1 MKRFSPQGQV
11 NFEYVILTGVLLAIL
26 IPVLYTSLS
35 TFNEYYKTTKIDDVL
50 SQVVHKANELYKVGP
65 GNKDVVKIIVPSG
78 ITGAT
83 IAGNE
88 IALEATLGKQQTTVR
103 KYADADLIGSLQTIQ
118 GEYLVPIRVLNQT
131 LVRIGSGPWI
141 LDLDP
146 SCIGAPNFADPPN
159 ITIHGDDFTSTSI
172 LLLDGTPFDPTFYQ
186 IIDAGTIIFIAG
198 PTQFWSRPGIPYII
212 TVRDGTQTSN
222 TADFFVLP
230 NSLLCS

>member
-1 MKRFSPQGQV
+1 MKRLSTQGQL
-11 NFEYVILTGVLLAIL
+11 NFEYIVLTGVILAVL

-35 TFNEYYKTTKIDDVL
+35 TFNEYYKTTRIDDVL
-50 SQVVHKANELYKVGP
+50 SQVVHKANELYQIGP
-65 GNKDVVKIIVPSG
+65 GNKDVIKIVVPSG

-146 SCIGAPNFADPPN
+146 SCIGAPLFANPPN
-159 ITIHGDDFTSTSI
+159 ITIHGDDFSSTSI
-172 LLLDGTPFDPTFYQ
+172 LLLDGVPFDPTFYQ
-186 IIDAGTIIFIAG
+186 IIDAGTIIFVAG
-198 PTQFWSRPGIPYII
+198 PTQFWIQGNPYSI
-212 TVRDGTQTSN
+212 TVEDDSKLSN
-222 TADFFVLP
+222 IANFWVYP
-230 NSLLCS
+230 NVNLCP